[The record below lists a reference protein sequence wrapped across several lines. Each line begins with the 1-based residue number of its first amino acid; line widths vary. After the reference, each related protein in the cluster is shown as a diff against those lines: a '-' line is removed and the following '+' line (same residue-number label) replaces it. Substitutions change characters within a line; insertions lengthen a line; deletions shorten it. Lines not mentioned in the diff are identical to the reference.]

1 MGNGRPEEGHDAIAQ
16 HLVHRALEAVHG
28 VHHVVQ
34 GRVPKPLRRFGV
46 KALDQ
51 FGGIFDV
58 GEQDSDLL
66 TLAFEVSTGLQD
78 FLDQMLRGVGKGL
91 PFLAAGRCR
100 RWQGGWNR
108 G

>member
-34 GRVPKPLRRFGV
+34 GRVQKPLRRFGV

-51 FGGIFDV
+51 FGGIFNV

-66 TLAFEVSTGLQD
+66 ALAFEVSTGLQD
-78 FLDQMLRGVGKGL
+78 FLDQMLRGVGKRL
-91 PFLAAGRCR
+91 PFLVAGRCR
-100 RWQGGWNR
+100 RWQGGWSR